1 VAVTGQ
7 DLDDHDD
14 DDESASS
21 EQPWHNRT
29 PAVLGA
35 SAVGLV
41 VISILVLAVSYLIR
55 QFSEQEQAPL
65 NFVDPTFSATQT
77 ESTSQV
83 ATTTATATTTS
94 VPQTTD
100 LPPAPPPSSSSETSR
115 DESTARRNGDD
126 DDTDRTTT
134 RKRPRTNVTRTVQP
148 FTP

>member
-1 VAVTGQ
+1 MAVTGQ
-7 DLDDHDD
+7 DFDDEDD

-41 VISILVLAVSYLIR
+41 VIAILVLAVSYLIR

-94 VPQTTD
+94 IPQTTD
-100 LPPAPPPSSSSETSR
+100 LPPAPPPSSSSATSSDETTSR
-115 DESTARRNGDD
+115 RKRDDENNEPSSTRN
-126 DDTDRTTT
+126 
-134 RKRPRTNVTRTVQP
+134 RPRTNVTRTVQP

>member
-1 VAVTGQ
+1 VAVSGQ
-7 DLDDHDD
+7 DFDDHDD
-14 DDESASS
+14 ASASS

-35 SAVGLV
+35 SALGLV
-41 VISILVLAVSYLIR
+41 VIAILVLAVSYLIR
-55 QFSEQEQAPL
+55 QFSEPEQAPL

-77 ESTSQV
+77 ESTSEA

-100 LPPAPPPSSSSETSR
+100 LPPGPPPSSSSETSSS
-115 DESTARRNGDD
+115 ETTSRRNSDD
-126 DDTDRTTT
+126 ENDGTSTT
-134 RKRPRTNVTRTVQP
+134 RNRPRTNVTRTVQP